1 VALRERLGLWALL
14 RDRTFI
20 LFQARGTANNVA
32 YSVYVGI
39 ILWVS
44 YRLTGGILW
53 SGVVIGVQ
61 TVVFTLTFLISPLVD
76 RLYDKR
82 WVFVACYPMQ
92 AALALVLGLTYA
104 TGALTIPL
112 LLTIVVFLAVLYDFT
127 EAADET
133 TTRLLFGR
141 DHLFIVSGIA
151 AAIGGGIS
159 ITLYFTAGA
168 ILALFG
174 TIGGAFL
181 LAGLLVAGTALAV
194 SVSIPTPTT
203 TYQSWWNGLREGWAL
218 FRGTEGRPL
227 RQLAILQFV
236 VGFFLAGPALL
247 LTLYVGQFFQASQA
261 TYAAFYAAFLIGGI
275 AIGLLLGHT
284 NPRGLIGAVI
294 ISSMLVIGLA
304 VLGAQ
309 LAIASVSVSTVVW
322 FVVGVASTAR
332 NQSTWTYLQGRFE
345 PQVLARVSMNIFL
358 FTGVSSALGAF
369 VIGAL
374 STAWSPQDITLLVGI
389 GFIGSAGLG
398 VVLPEMRRLAF

>member
-1 VALRERLGLWALL
+1 VS
-14 RDRTFI
+14 
-20 LFQARGTANNVA
+20 

-104 TGALTIPL
+104 TGALTVPL

-294 ISSMLVIGLA
+294 IGSMLVIGLA